1 MKEPNGKIDFIL
13 FGEGN
18 YNTLG
23 VLHSMAAKGIE
34 VFLLLVGSGKR
45 ILHGEVIGY
54 SKYARYGQ
62 VVKTEQD
69 GFEWLLAHKEE
80 FPQGTLIYPT
90 SDTAETLLDC
100 HYEALI
106 SHFVFPHCGKQGEVT
121 RLMEKDVQ
129 TAIAMQHSIRTLQSM
144 YTNCADYD
152 INQVTYPCMVK
163 PLISISG
170 SKGDM
175 RVCTNRTELDEALA
189 SAKHTKEFIIQQ
201 YIQNEA
207 DLLFLGI
214 RLPNGDV
221 WIPSLVKKPGVS
233 STGEYTYAI
242 VTTAVKEHLPELD
255 RVIEFVNTLNYVG
268 PFSIEFGL
276 EKGQNYFFEINLRND
291 GTSHYPLS
299 LGVNIPYVYYRAC
312 KGQLIAEDMYYEQTE
327 YPMIDEVLDVRR
339 VLSREIPFT
348 QWWHLFRSAKA
359 YRYYV
364 SFDRRLALVLLPMF
378 VSRITSKIWRGIFR
392 HK

>member
-1 MKEPNGKIDFIL
+1 MKKPNGKIDFIL

-23 VLHSMAAKGIE
+23 VLHCMAAKGIE

-54 SKYARYGQ
+54 SRYARYGH
-62 VVKTEQD
+62 VVKTEQE

-106 SHFVFPHCGKQGEVT
+106 SHFAFPHCGKQGEVT

-129 TAIAMQHSIRTLQSM
+129 TYIAMQHGIRTLQSM
-144 YTNCADYD
+144 YTNRADYD

-163 PLISISG
+163 PLVSISG
-170 SKGDM
+170 SKLDM
-175 RVCTNRTELDEALA
+175 RVCTNRTELDEALS
-189 SAKHTKEFIIQQ
+189 SAKHTKDFIVQQ
-201 YIQNEA
+201 YIHNEA
-207 DLLFLGI
+207 DLLFLGV
-214 RLPNGDV
+214 RFPNGEV

-233 STGEYTYAI
+233 GVGEYTHAI
-242 VTTAVKEHLPELD
+242 VTTAITEHLPELD
-255 RVIEFVNTLNYVG
+255 CVKEFVNSLNYVG

-276 EKGQNYFFEINLRND
+276 EKGKNYFFEINLRND
-291 GTSHYPLS
+291 GTSHYPLAS
-299 LGVNIPYVYYRAC
+299 GVNIPYVYYRAC
-312 KGQLIAEDMYYEQTE
+312 KGQLCTDDMIYEQGE
-327 YPMIDEVLDVRR
+327 YAMIDEVMDIKR
-339 VLSREIPFT
+339 VLSREVSIGT
-348 QWWHLFRSAKA
+348 WWKLLRTAKA
-359 YRYYV
+359 YKYYV
-364 SFDRRLALVLLPMF
+364 PFDRIFALLVIPMCLARM
-378 VSRITSKIWRGIFR
+378 SAKILRKFQ
-392 HK
+392 

>member
-1 MKEPNGKIDFIL
+1 MVKLNNKNDFIL

-23 VLHSMAAKGIE
+23 VLHCMATKGIE
-34 VFLLLVGSGKR
+34 VFLLLIGSGKR
-45 ILHGEVIGY
+45 ILHGEVIGC
-54 SKYARYGQ
+54 SKYARYGH
-62 VVKTEQD
+62 VVKTEHD
-69 GFEWLLAHKEE
+69 GLKWLFAHQSD
-80 FPQGTLIYPT
+80 FPQGTVIYPT
-90 SDTAETLLDC
+90 SDKVETLLDC

-106 SHFVFPHCGKQGEVT
+106 PHFAFPHCGKQGEVT

-129 TAIAMQHSIRTLQSM
+129 TTIAMQHGIRTMHSM
-144 YTNCADYD
+144 YTNRTDYD

-175 RVCTNRTELDEALA
+175 RVCSDRDELDEALS

-201 YIQNEA
+201 YIHNEA
-207 DLLFLGI
+207 DLLFLGL

-233 STGEYTYAI
+233 STGEYTHAI
-242 VTTAVKEHLPELD
+242 VTTAVAEHLPELD
-255 RVIEFVNTLNYVG
+255 RVIEFVNSLNYVG

-276 EKGQNYFFEINLRND
+276 EMGKNYFFEINLRND
-291 GTSHYPLS
+291 GTSHYPLAS
-299 LGVNIPYVYYRAC
+299 GVNIPYVYYRAC

-339 VLSREIPFT
+339 VLSREISFS

-364 SFDRRLALVLLPMF
+364 SYDKRIALALIPMF
-378 VSRITSKIWRGIFR
+378 VSRLVSKIWRSIF
-392 HK
+392 KKP

>member
-1 MKEPNGKIDFIL
+1 MKKPNGKIDFIL

-23 VLHSMAAKGIE
+23 VLHCMAAKGIE

-54 SKYARYGQ
+54 SKYARYGH
-62 VVKTEQD
+62 VVKTEQE

-106 SHFVFPHCGKQGEVT
+106 SHFAFPHCGRQGEVT

-129 TAIAMQHSIRTLQSM
+129 ISIAMQHGIRTLQSM
-144 YTNCADYD
+144 YTNRADYD

-163 PLISISG
+163 PLVSISG
-170 SKGDM
+170 SKLDM

-214 RLPNGDV
+214 RFPNGGV
-221 WIPSLVKKPGVS
+221 WMPSLVKKPGVS
-233 STGEYTYAI
+233 AVGVYTHAI
-242 VTTAVKEHLPELD
+242 VTTAIVEHLPERD
-255 RVIEFVNTLNYVG
+255 RVIEFINSLNYVG

-291 GTSHYPLS
+291 GTSHYPLAS
-299 LGVNIPYVYYRAC
+299 GVNIPYVYYRAC
-312 KGQLIAEDMYYEQTE
+312 KGLLTTDDMCYEQGE
-327 YPMIDEVLDVRR
+327 HAMVDEVMDIKR
-339 VLSREIPFT
+339 VLSREISCSE
-348 QWWHLFRSAKA
+348 WWKLLRTAKA

-364 SFDRRLALVLLPMF
+364 PFDRMPALLVMPMF
-378 VSRITSKIWRGIFR
+378 FYRIIAKIFR
-392 HK
+392 KFQR